1 MTSQRHPHFAVFLT
15 PDGYHESGWRVQD
28 HDPVESASVQSFF
41 RSAALAERGL
51 LDAVFIADA
60 PALTVFRASFFPQVR
75 YDPITLL
82 AAVGMTSRRI
92 GLFGTATTTYNTP
105 YELARRLA
113 TADHIT
119 GGRIGW
125 NVVTTHNR
133 DAALNF
139 GLDPHPEHDDRYA
152 RASEFVEVV
161 RRLWDSWRE
170 DAIVGD
176 RNAGAWADTSRI
188 HPADFH
194 GEYYDV
200 AGALPLP
207 RPPQGHPVLA
217 QAGSSPAGVELAGE
231 LADVVFTPQRDVEAG
246 LAVREKV
253 DAAAGRHGRPAGSIR
268 ILPGLAFVL
277 GSTEAEATERRRAL
291 EESVDPELRWRNL
304 AHNAGLDQERI
315 DPTKPLSEEVAA
327 TAEKTTFAQV
337 IVGQALESQRPF
349 GELAQTVTGLPGGLE
364 FTGTPEQL
372 ADLVEEWV
380 TRGGSDGFTLQPT
393 TLPQSL
399 EVFVDHVVPILQ
411 RRGLHRSEYTGTTL
425 RDHLGL
431 PRPELSDGPSNTN
444 SHRSHPDVT
453 TSTI

>member
-1 MTSQRHPHFAVFLT
+1 MTSPPHAHFTVFLT
-15 PDGYHESGWRVQD
+15 PDGYHESGWRVQE
-28 HDPVESASVQSFF
+28 HDPVESASVESFF

-60 PALTVFRASFFPQVR
+60 PALTMFRARFFPQVR
-75 YDPITLL
+75 YDPIILL
-82 AAVGMTSRRI
+82 TALGMSSRQI
-92 GLFGTATTTYNTP
+92 GLFGTATTTYNAP

-133 DAALNF
+133 DAAVNF

-170 DAIVGD
+170 DAVVGD
-176 RNAGAWADTSRI
+176 RYAGVWADTSRI

-200 AGALPLP
+200 AGALPVP

-217 QAGSSPAGVELAGE
+217 QAGSSPAGIELAGE
-231 LADVVFTPQRDVEAG
+231 VADVVFTPQRDVEAG
-246 LAVREKV
+246 VAFREKI
-253 DAAAGRHGRPAGSIR
+253 DAAAARYGRPASSIR

-277 GSTEAEATERRRAL
+277 GSTEAEAIERRIAL
-291 EESVDPELRWRNL
+291 EESADPELRWRNL
-304 AHNAGLDQERI
+304 AHNAGLDHERI
-315 DPTKPLSEEVAA
+315 DPTKPLSEELAA

-349 GELAQTVTGLPGGLE
+349 GELAQTITSLPGGLE

-393 TLPQSL
+393 TLPDSL
-399 EVFVDHVVPILQ
+399 QLFVDHVVPILQ

-431 PRPELSDGPSNTN
+431 TRPEPQTIP
-444 SHRSHPDVT
+444 REAV
-453 TSTI
+453 STVQRQG